1 MKIAVLGIGGVGG
14 IVGGALAKNY
24 TETYF
29 YVRGKNL
36 DAIRRRGLRVR
47 SALLGDF
54 TVQPKLASDSA
65 EELGLMDVIF
75 VSCKGY
81 NLRAACESIA
91 PMIKAETLVIPL
103 LNGVIVSDMMRP
115 MLPPCLLADGIIRVF
130 SHLEQPGH
138 IVQSYGPCSVIL
150 GMRDGGI
157 PQKLEE
163 TAAIVGKAGIGTTL
177 SDDILADSWNKYMMM
192 CGNSVLFCCCDGPAG
207 KVREHPDHME
217 LVRAVAGELIAV

>member
-115 MLPPCLLADGIIRVF
+115 
-130 SHLEQPGH
+130 
-138 IVQSYGPCSVIL
+138 
-150 GMRDGGI
+150 
-157 PQKLEE
+157 
-163 TAAIVGKAGIGTTL
+163 
-177 SDDILADSWNKYMMM
+177 
-192 CGNSVLFCCCDGPAG
+192 
-207 KVREHPDHME
+207 
-217 LVRAVAGELIAV
+217 